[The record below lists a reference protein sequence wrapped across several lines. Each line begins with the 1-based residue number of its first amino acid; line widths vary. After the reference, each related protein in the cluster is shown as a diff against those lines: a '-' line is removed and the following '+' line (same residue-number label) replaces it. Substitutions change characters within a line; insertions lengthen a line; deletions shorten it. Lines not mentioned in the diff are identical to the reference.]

1 MESQQGMFKL
11 RQRLKKYIF
20 LFPSIRQVMAIVRRK
35 IPIFLMAKSLYL
47 SNNTTHS
54 TLLKM
59 HAFRQV
65 VVSKLC

>member
-1 MESQQGMFKL
+1 
-11 RQRLKKYIF
+11 
-20 LFPSIRQVMAIVRRK
+20 MAIVRRK
-35 IPIFLMAKSLYL
+35 NPYFMAKSLYL

-54 TLLKM
+54 ALLKM